1 MKTAALLSNHSNKK
15 TANGSFFNGKN
26 EQSRFFTPT
35 VQAKFTV
42 NEPGDAYEQEAD
54 AVADKVMRMPVHFGF
69 GMSDVG
75 SSVPKSEIANP
86 KSNTMPYSQISRKCA
101 DCEEEDNVQRKES
114 NGGGGQAAPSIV
126 NDVIA
131 SSGKPLDSNTQQFM
145 ESRMGHDFSHVQVHT
160 DGKAA
165 ESATA
170 VNALAYT
177 SGNHIVFNSG
187 QYQPDTE
194 GGKRLLAHELVHVG
208 QQNQN
213 IGLQS
218 KTIQREEVKETKPKE
233 KTPEEKY
240 LEALKKIGEAFLE
253 TPTGKEIKEKLAK
266 TPLAVEVKQFFE
278 SLHGKI
284 IAGTAVAGATAAV
297 LATKADISLPIPKIP
312 LGGGLSLGIDVEG
325 KDRKM
330 MFTLS
335 YKGEKAKE
343 PQRPKVNCPL
353 GFKQAQSSIYAGKC
367 CRGTTENERDCCN
380 PSQITKNAMFPIC
393 CPAGKFPNAGGTE
406 CTDVASSWPPRICLP
421 TESVDIFG
429 RCVPKKSW
437 APEILK

>member
-1 MKTAALLSNHSNKK
+1 MKTTTLLPNHTVGK
-15 TANGSFFNGKN
+15 TTNTSFFIGKN
-26 EQSRFFTPT
+26 EPSHLVKPFLQP
-35 VQAKFTV
+35 KLTV
-42 NEPGDAYEQEAD
+42 NEPGDEYEQEAD
-54 AVADKVMRMPVHFGF
+54 AVADKVMRMP
-69 GMSDVG
+69 DP
-75 SSVPKSEIANP
+75 SVSGDKMQLKPIP
-86 KSNTMPYSQISRKCA
+86 FSQISRKCA
-101 DCEEEDNVQRKES
+101 ACEEKEKVQRKGS
-114 NGGGGQAAPSIV
+114 TGGGGEAAPSIV
-126 NDVIA
+126 NDVIS
-131 SSGKPLDSNTQQFM
+131 SSGKSLDGNTQQFM

-160 DGKAA
+160 DSKAA
-165 ESATA
+165 ESAA
-170 VNALAYT
+170 SVNALAYT

-187 QYQPDTE
+187 QYAPDTE

-218 KTIQREEVKETKPKE
+218 KTIQREEGKEAKPKE

-240 LEALKKIGEAFLE
+240 LEALKKIGEAFME

-266 TPLAVEVKQFFE
+266 TPLAVEVKKFFE

-284 IAGTAVAGATAAV
+284 IAGTAVVGASAAV

-325 KDRKM
+325 KDRKI

-353 GFKQAQSSIYAGKC
+353 GFKAAQSSIYAGKC

-380 PSQITKNAMFPIC
+380 PSQITKNSLFPVC
-393 CPAGKFPNAGGTE
+393 CPPDKFPNAEGKE
-406 CTDVASSWPPRICLP
+406 CTDVASSWQPRICLP
-421 TESVDIFG
+421 SQSLDIFG
-429 RCVPKKSW
+429 RCVPKKSLS
-437 APEILK
+437 PEIFK